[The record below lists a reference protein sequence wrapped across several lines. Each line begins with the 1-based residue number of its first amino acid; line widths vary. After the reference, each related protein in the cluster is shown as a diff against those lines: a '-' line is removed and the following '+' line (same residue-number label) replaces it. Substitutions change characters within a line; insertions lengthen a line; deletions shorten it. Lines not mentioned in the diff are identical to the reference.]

1 MSLAVLGRRG
11 DVVLTTVFFT
21 AALVTVLTAA
31 ALGLRVLVLR
41 ALGVADTV
49 IKMNQRVMSESKWQM
64 SGVRSPCSIH
74 GHLRSF
80 SSGMPFVFHSYIIAK
95 NPHYGGYGGHFV
107 KWFQKIQPLRLGRK
121 KRD

>member
-80 SSGMPFVFHSYIIAK
+80 SSGMPFVFHSYMITK
-95 NPHYGGYGGHFV
+95 KDPVWGLSGQFV
-107 KWFQKIQPLRLGRK
+107 NWFGLTQLLQPS
-121 KRD
+121 

>member
-31 ALGLRVLVLR
+31 VALGLRVLVLR
-41 ALGVADTV
+41 ALGAADTV

-64 SGVRSPCSIH
+64 SGLVCCSVKAELD
-74 GHLRSF
+74 LRDAICLSLL
-80 SSGMPFVFHSYIIAK
+80 YD
-95 NPHYGGYGGHFV
+95 N
-107 KWFQKIQPLRLGRK
+107 K
-121 KRD
+121 KRPRVGS